1 MSLPHALPPDGRHH
15 PMKPES
21 LFREALREAERHKY
35 LESEKARRD
44 LGHAAIDDWHR
55 RHWTIWLR
63 HRWLEH
69 LLGTRCWEEFETRRL
84 GRLRALFPGQEAL
97 LGEITGLVRRGAEN
111 ADILWWAA
119 RQRRDLPVV
128 IAILTEVR
136 VNEIRCSRQCFLFAD
151 FPGY

>member
-1 MSLPHALPPDGRHH
+1 MSHPHALPPDGPRRL
-15 PMKPES
+15 PKPES

-35 LESEKARRD
+35 LESDKAGRD

-69 LLGTRCWEEFETRRL
+69 LLGLRCWEEFDPWRC
-84 GRLRALFPGQEAL
+84 GRLCALFPHHEAL
-97 LGEITGLVRRGAEN
+97 LSEIASLVRRGAEN

-119 RQRRDLPVV
+119 GQRRALAAV
-128 IAILTEVR
+128 IEILTEMR
-136 VNEIRCSRQCFLFAD
+136 VNEIRCSRRCFPFAD
-151 FPGY
+151 LAGG